1 MLRGTRSSSF
11 PRRRESRL
19 DASLLDPRLRGDD
32 LDGLYRCGRLFLSAV
47 AWVLAGS
54 AIAAAPGALPDI
66 PTPYLPST
74 EIAVD
79 EMLRLAGTGPDDLV
93 VDLGSGD
100 GRVVIAAARDYGAR
114 GLGIEIDPKLVA
126 ESEANARRAGV
137 AERVAFRQGD
147 VLVADYRGATVV
159 TLYLLPGLV
168 DKLKPRLLSEL
179 RPGTRIVAHD
189 YGFSDWKPDRSVV
202 VSKTYHLYLVPAA
215 VAGRW
220 RLNAALPEGERE
232 FDFELE
238 QHYQEIRG
246 GARVAGG
253 YLPAFEARLAGD
265 RIAFVLVESGASHRF
280 EGKVQSTL
288 LMEGTVRSGPGPNPA
303 AGSWR
308 ATRVVRGGDEG

>member
-1 MLRGTRSSSF
+1 ML
-11 PRRRESRL
+11 
-19 DASLLDPRLRGDD
+19 
-32 LDGLYRCGRLFLSAV
+32 
-47 AWVLAGS
+47 LAGS
-54 AIAAAPGALPDI
+54 ALAATPGAFPDV

-126 ESEANARRAGV
+126 ESESNARRAGV

-147 VLVADYRGATVV
+147 VLAADYREATIV

-168 DKLKPRLLSEL
+168 DRLKPRLLAEL

-202 VSKTYHLYLVPAA
+202 ISKTYHLYLVPAA
-215 VAGRW
+215 IAGKW
-220 RLNAALPEGERE
+220 RLHATLPEGERE

-238 QHYQEIRG
+238 QRYQEIRG

-265 RIAFVLVESGASHRF
+265 RIAFVLVESGTSHRF
-280 EGKVQSTL
+280 EGRVQGTL
-288 LMEGTVRSGPGPNPA
+288 LMEGTVRSGPGRNPV

-308 ATRVVRGGDEG
+308 ATRVVRSGDEG

>member
-1 MLRGTRSSSF
+1 
-11 PRRRESRL
+11 
-19 DASLLDPRLRGDD
+19 LL
-32 LDGLYRCGRLFLSAV
+32 
-47 AWVLAGS
+47 LAGS
-54 AIAAAPGALPDI
+54 ALAATPGAFPDI

-114 GLGIEIDPKLVA
+114 GLGIELDPKLVA

-147 VLVADYRGATVV
+147 VLVADYREATVV

-202 VSKTYHLYLVPAA
+202 ISKTYHLYLVPAA

-220 RLNAALPEGERE
+220 RLNAALPDGERE
-232 FDFELE
+232 FDFELK
-238 QHYQEIRG
+238 QRFQEIRG

-280 EGKVQSTL
+280 EGRVQGTL
-288 LMEGTVRSGPGPNPA
+288 VMEGTVHSGPGRNPA

-308 ATRVVRGGDEG
+308 ATRVVRSGDEG

>member
-1 MLRGTRSSSF
+1 MN
-11 PRRRESRL
+11 
-19 DASLLDPRLRGDD
+19 PRL
-32 LDGLYRCGRLFLSAV
+32 Y
-47 AWVLAGS
+47 
-54 AIAAAPGALPDI
+54 AAALLLSVSAHAATPGAFPDV

-126 ESEANARRAGV
+126 ESEANARQAGV

-147 VLVADYRGATVV
+147 VLTADYRAATVV

-168 DKLKPRLLSEL
+168 ERLKPRLLAEL
-179 RPGTRIVAHD
+179 KPGTRIVAHD
-189 YGFSDWKPDRSVV
+189 YGFSDWKPDHSIVI
-202 VSKTYHLYLVPAA
+202 SKTYHLYRVPAA
-215 VAGRW
+215 VAGKW
-220 RLNAALPEGERE
+220 RLQAVLPDGERE

-238 QHYQEIRG
+238 QRYQEIRG

-265 RIAFVLVESGASHRF
+265 RIAFVLVEGGASHRF
-280 EGKVQSTL
+280 EGRVQGTL
-288 LMEGTVRSGPGPNPA
+288 SMEGTVRSGPGRNPV

-308 ATRVVRGGDEG
+308 ATRVVRSGDEG